1 MAKRNER
8 KARVCRG
15 KESEESE
22 RMREMENAERTNC
35 VGLGEGIIE
44 VDLHVVSELLRD
56 QLCRWNDE
64 SGGLRFHM

>member
-1 MAKRNER
+1 
-8 KARVCRG
+8 
-15 KESEESE
+15 
-22 RMREMENAERTNC
+22 MREMENAERTNC